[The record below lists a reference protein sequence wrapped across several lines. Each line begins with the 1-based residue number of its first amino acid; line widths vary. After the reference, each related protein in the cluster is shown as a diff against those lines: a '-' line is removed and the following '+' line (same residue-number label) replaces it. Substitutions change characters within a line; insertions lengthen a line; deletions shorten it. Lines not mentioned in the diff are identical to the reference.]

1 MRYGRSTSSSSR
13 GPENVP
19 DVVCLVARELRS
31 GQTLRLW
38 RDQLGKLPPYRTDR
52 RALFVSFVANA
63 ECACH
68 LALGW
73 PLPARILDLSPV
85 FRNLTNGLSTP
96 EGKGLLGALR
106 YYGLDAI
113 GTKLKDDMR
122 TASCKAG
129 HLRRKSSDE
138 ILNYCDSDVDALCR
152 LLPRILLEINP

>member
-1 MRYGRSTSSSSR
+1 MAVDFEFISR
-13 GPENVP
+13 PGERP

-31 GQTLRLW
+31 GRTLRLW
-38 RDQLGKLPPYRTDR
+38 RDELGQLPPYRTNH

-73 PLPARILDLSPV
+73 PLPARILDLNPI

-113 GTKLKDDMR
+113 GTKQKDAMR
-122 TASCKAG
+122 DRIMQRLAVYAG
-129 HLRRKSSDE
+129 RTTIDLGILRQRRRCLVPSAAAHIGGD
-138 ILNYCDSDVDALCR
+138 
-152 LLPRILLEINP
+152 